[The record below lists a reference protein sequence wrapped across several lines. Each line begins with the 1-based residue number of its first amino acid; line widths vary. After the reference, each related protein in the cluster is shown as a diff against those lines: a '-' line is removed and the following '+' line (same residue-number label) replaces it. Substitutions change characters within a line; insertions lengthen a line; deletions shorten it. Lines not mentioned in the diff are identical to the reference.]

1 MLLPPTPTPTTT
13 VFICP
18 RPFTVMQDY
27 LSELPQEIVDWDP
40 RLISI
45 NTNGFTNSHR
55 YILSQLSSS
64 HDVTFVQETRFR
76 TPSLHDKVAYHW
88 NRITNHEGLLFFEPP
103 LYPDVPTSPATG
115 GLATLI
121 HPHSPLKD
129 ATEFPHENPTLRGR
143 YLQIRCT
150 LGALTFVLHNVYAP
164 VACTDRATFF
174 DALLRDFPPHFLHI
188 AGGDFN
194 CILIKDLD
202 SQSPSAAT
210 MAGAHELTAWMHDLG
225 IVDLFRHQNPL
236 SRTFTSPKLV
246 NRLDYVFCS
255 SRLAR
260 LTHWRATHLPHI
272 PQADHVDC
280 QIITKRQSTRHGS
293 GPWKAPPWLLKLPR
307 AAEIIHGCLDRFLD
321 KSPSFRNLAKAYD
334 TLVSDIRKQLKE
346 FHTQQVDKQQ
356 LPMK

>member
-1 MLLPPTPTPTTT
+1 
-13 VFICP
+13 
-18 RPFTVMQDY
+18 MQDY

-88 NRITNHEGLLFFEPP
+88 NRITNHEGLMFFEPP
-103 LYPDVPTSPATG
+103 LDPDVPTSPATG

-150 LGALTFVLHNVYAP
+150 LGALTIVLHNVYAP
-164 VACTDRATFF
+164 VACTDRAAFF
-174 DALLRDFPPHFLHI
+174 DALPRDFPPHFLHI

-194 CILIKDLD
+194 CILNKDLD

-210 MAGAHELTAWMHDLG
+210 MAGSHELTAWMHDLG
-225 IVDLFRHQNPL
+225 IVDLFRLQNPL
-236 SRTFTSPKLV
+236 ARTFTSPKLV

-260 LTHWRATHLPHI
+260 LTLWRATHLPHI
-272 PQADHVDC
+272 PQADHVGC

-346 FHTQQVDKQQ
+346 FHTQ
-356 LPMK
+356 

>member
-1 MLLPPTPTPTTT
+1 
-13 VFICP
+13 
-18 RPFTVMQDY
+18 MQDY

-103 LYPDVPTSPATG
+103 LYPDVSTSPATG

-129 ATEFPHENPTLRGR
+129 ATEFPHENSTLRGR

-164 VACTDRATFF
+164 VACTDRAAFF
-174 DALLRDFPPHFLHI
+174 DALTRDFPPHFLHI

-194 CILIKDLD
+194 CILNKDLD
-202 SQSPSAAT
+202 SQTKST
-210 MAGAHELTAWMHDLG
+210 GKD
-225 IVDLFRHQNPL
+225 VY
-236 SRTFTSPKLV
+236 LV

-255 SRLAR
+255 SKNSAVPKKALPSTGLAR

-272 PQADHVDC
+272 PQADHVGC

-346 FHTQQVDKQQ
+346 FHTQQ
-356 LPMK
+356 